1 MMAVDLPERGMPRKL
16 PVLAILRATY
26 GSIRAHSDALPTLA
40 RGTAMVAAVAAA
52 LSVAS
57 VQLILSDEQEAAAF
71 LASPPGERAA
81 AYTSLASFVVL
92 LGLFLIIVRWH
103 RMIVRDVAAAETR
116 RKVAGA
122 AVLYFARGVLVTW
135 IGVTIALIVG
145 LLPLTWARDLGMP
158 SDVRWVF
165 SIGWIAAVIIGA
177 LLIVGR
183 LSLILP
189 AGAVGDYHVTMS
201 RAWELSRGNGW
212 RILTGSILASGPAV
226 LANFALNGLMDALP
240 TTNASVPALVAAL
253 VLSLLLFVVTAIVQA
268 SFLSYAYRFLA
279 GDHIVQT
286 PLALER

>member
-1 MMAVDLPERGMPRKL
+1 MPRKL
-16 PVLAILRATY
+16 PILTALRATY

-40 RGTAMVAAVAAA
+40 RGTALVAAVAAA

-57 VQLILSDEQEAAAF
+57 VQLILSDEHEAVAF

-81 AYTSLASFVVL
+81 AYTSLASLVVL
-92 LGLFLIIVRWH
+92 LGLFVIIVRWH
-103 RMIVRDVAAAETR
+103 RMIVRDIAAVETR

-122 AVLYFARGVLVTW
+122 AALYFARGVLVGW
-135 IGVTIALIVG
+135 IGLAIAVVAG

-158 SDVRWVF
+158 ADVRWVF
-165 SIGWIAAVIIGA
+165 SVAWIAGVIIGA

-189 AGAVGDYHVTMS
+189 AGAVGDYQVTMS
-201 RAWELSRGNGW
+201 RAWELSRGNSW
-212 RILTGSILASGPAV
+212 RILTGSMLASGPVA
-226 LANFALNGLMDALP
+226 LANVALNGLFDALP

-253 VLSLLLFVVTAIVQA
+253 ILSLVLFVVTAIVQA

>member
-1 MMAVDLPERGMPRKL
+1 MRRKL
-16 PVLAILRATY
+16 PILATLRATY
-26 GSIRAHSDALPTLA
+26 GSIRAHADALPTLA
-40 RGTAMVAAVAAA
+40 RGTAIVAAVAAV

-57 VQLILSDEQEAAAF
+57 VQLILSDEHAGAAF

-81 AYTSLASFVVL
+81 AYTSLVSFVVL
-92 LGLFLIIVRWH
+92 LGLFAIIVRWH
-103 RMIVRDVAAAETR
+103 RMIVRDVTATETR

-122 AVLYFARGVLVTW
+122 AALYFARGVLVGW
-135 IGVTIALIVG
+135 IGLAIAVVAG

-158 SDVRWVF
+158 SDARWVF
-165 SIGWIAAVIIGA
+165 SIAWIAGVIIGA

-189 AGAVGDYHVTMS
+189 AGAVGDYQVTMS
-201 RAWELSRGNGW
+201 RAWELSRGNSW
-212 RILTGSILASGPAV
+212 RILTGSMLASGPVA
-226 LANFALNGLMDALP
+226 LANVALNGLFDALP

-253 VLSLLLFVVTAIVQA
+253 ILSLVLFVVTAIVQA